1 MPKAERL
8 PYIVQSVV
16 HASQILRAFQSSAE
30 LLRLRDVV
38 QRTGFNKGMCFRLLH
53 TLSHCGLL
61 EKVDSTQYRP
71 AYEIRRQKRYRI
83 GYAGQGQDSSFPQEV
98 YSGLRAAAESEDIE
112 LIVVNNRYQ
121 PKVALRNAEHLIRE
135 RVDLAIEFQT
145 DEVVAPA
152 IASKYLEA
160 HIPFIAIDIPHPG
173 GTYFGANN
181 YQAGLL
187 AGRCLGQWARTR
199 WGGKVDEIV
208 LLELA
213 RAGSLVHARM
223 SGVQAGLKETLHE
236 AVEACPVVVLD
247 GDGQFKTSM
256 EKVRRHLRES
266 RARHVV
272 VGAANDPSA
281 LGAVRA
287 LQEAGRWTTCAITGQ
302 NAEPDARA
310 ELREERTPLIGS
322 VAFFPERY
330 GNGIIKLALEIL
342 AHRRTPPAIF
352 TRHQLITR
360 ENVDH
365 VYAND
370 LLLMDRRRRVEADR
384 RLMLSG
390 S

>member
-1 MPKAERL
+1 MPKTERES
-8 PYIVQSVV
+8 YVVQSVV
-16 HASQILRAFQSSAE
+16 HASQILRAFQSPAE

-38 QRTGFNKGMCFRLLH
+38 QRTGFGKGMCFRLLH

-61 EKVDSTQYRP
+61 EKVDATQYRP
-71 AYEIRRQKRYRI
+71 IYEIRRRKRYRI
-83 GYAGQGQDSSFPQEV
+83 GYAGQGQDSSFPHEV
-98 YSGLRAAAESEDIE
+98 YSGLQAAAESEDIE

-135 RVDLAIEFQT
+135 RVDLVIEFQT
-145 DEVVAPA
+145 DEAVAPA

-160 HIPFIAIDIPHPG
+160 NIPFIAIDIPHPG

-199 WGGKVDEIV
+199 WSGRVDEVV

-223 SGVQAGLKETLHE
+223 SGVLAGLRETLHE
-236 AVEACPVVVLD
+236 AVDACLVAVID

-256 EKVRRHLRES
+256 EKLRRHLRES
-266 RARHVV
+266 SARHVV

-287 LQEAGRWTTCAITGQ
+287 FQEAGRVSDLRDRRAKRG
-302 NAEPDARA
+302 AR
-310 ELREERTPLIGS
+310 RPCR
-322 VAFFPERY
+322 VA
-330 GNGIIKLALEIL
+330 GGAHA
-342 AHRRTPPAIF
+342 AHRVGGLLSGALRKRHHQARSRHPRPPAHT
-352 TRHQLITR
+352 TRHLHSSSA
-360 ENVDH
+360 DH
-365 VYAND
+365 AGE
-370 LLLMDRRRRVEADR
+370 RRSRLCERRPPQ
-384 RLMLSG
+384 
-390 S
+390 